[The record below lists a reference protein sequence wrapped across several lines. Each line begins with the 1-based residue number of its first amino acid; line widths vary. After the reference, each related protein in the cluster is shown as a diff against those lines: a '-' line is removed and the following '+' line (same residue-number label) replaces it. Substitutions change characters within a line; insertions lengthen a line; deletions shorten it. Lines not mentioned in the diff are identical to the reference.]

1 MREAAF
7 HPMLARSSR
16 AREQSGE
23 WMGGR
28 CGRTVGVY
36 IQFNKL
42 VAPVLGPSIQGSRM
56 PPTHQLILGSTII
69 YNSIN

>member
-1 MREAAF
+1 MRGC
-7 HPMLARSSR
+7 LSSNASR
-16 AREQSGE
+16 VKESKGEEWE

-36 IQFNKL
+36 IQFRKL
-42 VAPVLGPSIQGSRM
+42 VAPILGHSVQGSRM

-69 YNSIN
+69 YSSIN